1 MKKKVVITGLGIV
14 CPIGNTVEETWNSVK
29 NGKNGISHITRYD
42 TAGRKVT
49 LAGEVRDLDLNLYI
63 NKRDQRK
70 MDRFTQFAVS
80 AAVQAMQDAGIAEPE
95 SEKVPATHEAALS
108 GSVTSGATSSGS
120 ATSGAMS
127 SGSATSG
134 AASSGS
140 ATSGATS
147 SGSATSEATSSA
159 ESLTSDRSRW
169 GIILASGIGGIRT
182 IEEEQM
188 KGMEK
193 GFDRVSP
200 YFIPKAISNMAAGH
214 IAIRYGLHGLC
225 SCTVSA
231 CASAANA
238 IGDAMHYIRDGYA
251 DLMVCG
257 GAEAAITP
265 LSIGGF
271 TSLKALSVSQDPN
284 RASIPFDKERNGF
297 VMGEGAGALV
307 LEEEEHAK
315 ARGAHIYGEVSGY
328 GVSCDAYH
336 ITAPRP
342 DGKGAAACMRN
353 ALIDAGMKN
362 GDIAY
367 INAHGT
373 STKMNDSS
381 ETMAIKDVFAE
392 KAQDLKISSTKSMTG
407 HLLGASA
414 AVEAVITVK
423 AMEQN
428 FLPPTIGYQVPDPE
442 CDLDI
447 VPGHGY
453 EYPIPA
459 AMSNSFGFGGHNVS
473 LVFRK

>member
-1 MKKKVVITGLGIV
+1 MRHKVVITGLGIV
-14 CPIGNTVEETWNSVK
+14 CPIGNTVEETWDSVR
-29 NGKNGISHITRYD
+29 NGRNGIAPITVYD
-42 TAGRKVT
+42 TRGRKVT
-49 LAGEVRDLDLNLYI
+49 LAGEVKGLDLNQYI
-63 NKRDQRK
+63 DKRDRRK
-70 MDRFTQFAVS
+70 MDRYTQFAVC
-80 AAVQAMQDAGIAEPE
+80 AAVQAMKDAGIEERKSSQSGKQEPE
-95 SEKVPATHEAALS
+95 
-108 GSVTSGATSSGS
+108 TSGEESSLLLQKKAEQEPEAG
-120 ATSGAMS
+120 AAKSGKK
-127 SGSATSG
+127 G
-134 AASSGS
+134 AAS
-140 ATSGATS
+140 
-147 SGSATSEATSSA
+147 ENR
-159 ESLTSDRSRW
+159 ERW
-169 GIILASGIGGIRT
+169 GVIFASGIGGIRT

-188 KGMEK
+188 RGMEK

-200 YFIPKAISNMAAGH
+200 HFIPKAISNMAAGH
-214 IAIRYGLHGLC
+214 IAIRYGLHGMC

-238 IGDAMHYIRDGYA
+238 IGDAMRDIRDGYA

-271 TSLKALSVSQDPN
+271 TSLKALSTSTDPN
-284 RASIPFDKERNGF
+284 RASIPFDAERHGF
-297 VMGEGAGALV
+297 VMGEGAGVLV

-315 ARGAHIYGEVSGY
+315 ARGAHIYGEVTGY
-328 GVSCDAYH
+328 GASCDAYH

-342 DGKGAAACMRN
+342 DGKGAAACMRQ
-353 ALIDAGMKN
+353 ALSDAGLN
-362 GDIAY
+362 AADISY

-381 ETMAIKDVFAE
+381 ETRAIKEVFGKAAE
-392 KAQDLKISSTKSMTG
+392 DLKISSTKSMTG

-447 VPGHGY
+447 VPNQGY
-453 EYPIPA
+453 DYSIRA

-473 LVFRK
+473 LIFREALMK